1 MFSTTPLDAIE
12 QALNGSMA
20 EQNAIAQNIAN
31 IDTPGY
37 KAQKVVFDDA
47 LQGELQANQ
56 TSSSQL
62 PFSNSADRGFHTV
75 TDTYG
80 TIQNNGNNVDIDHEM
95 SELSQN
101 QLLYQSLTQSA
112 SDQFKRFNIV
122 LGGAS

>member
-1 MFSTTPLDAIE
+1 MFSTTPLGAIE

-56 TSSSQL
+56 TGSGQL
-62 PFSNSADRGFHTV
+62 PFSNSANQGFHTV

-101 QLLYQSLTQSA
+101 QLLYQSLTQAA

-122 LGGAS
+122 LGGAG